1 MKRTISILLA
11 ALVLLVALPAFAEGE
26 DTLQPGLY
34 IVEGGTDVLYLDELG
49 GGVLN
54 MGTRTENRGPF
65 LKNFL
70 CCRSSSSGR
79 GT

>member
-34 IVEGGTDVLYLDELG
+34 IVEGGTDVLYLDE
-49 GGVLN
+49 
-54 MGTRTENRGPF
+54 RAAA
-65 LKNFL
+65 
-70 CCRSSSSGR
+70 S
-79 GT
+79 

>member
-34 IVEGGTDVLYLDELG
+34 IVEGPTASS
-49 GGVLN
+49 
-54 MGTRTENRGPF
+54 GP
-65 LKNFL
+65 
-70 CCRSSSSGR
+70 RPAWRSSGR
-79 GT
+79 PCPSP